1 MSSTTPLRIPALI
14 ELANEH
20 YDIAILSMI
29 QFDLMVQAMEIQA
42 LNGEDIV
49 DERVM
54 RDAETLLPK
63 GFALQQL
70 YFQRVAALSRA
81 PIEEVESIANTLAV
95 CAKNLER
102 TAARVSLRPMTL
114 GERAQAEDVIAQRY
128 AQIIRA
134 TRTIEERGV
143 ISVHHSERLDRLTAR
158 PSGPL
163 ASFFD
168 KAMTLVSIQQ
178 PPRAR
183 MAA

>member
-20 YDIAILSMI
+20 YDIAILSLI
-29 QFDLMVQAMEIQA
+29 QFDLMVQSMEMRA

-49 DERVM
+49 EDQVM
-54 RDAETLLPK
+54 RDAESMLPK

-70 YFQRVAALSRA
+70 YFQRVASISRA
-81 PIEEVESIANTLAV
+81 PIEEIESIANTLAV

-102 TAARVSLRPMTL
+102 TAARVSLRPMTV
-114 GERAQAEDVIAQRY
+114 GERAKAEDVIAQRY

-143 ISVHHSERLDRLTAR
+143 ISIHHSERLERLLAR
-158 PSGPL
+158 PIGPL
-163 ASFFD
+163 SSFFD
-168 KAMTLVSIQQ
+168 KAMALVTAQQ